1 MLTDALYA
9 ESAHTEPQGA
19 AIVFINMI
27 DGRGTEGILFGRR
40 CGYMQKIIGF
50 GLIEM
55 HTLFVGSNPYP
66 LPAVDMKRGHVI
78 GAERARV
85 TLFAAIAA
93 MGFVFRVDDIQAVL
107 AGHPD
112 FAMLVHPQHG

>member
-1 MLTDALYA
+1 MFADALYA
-9 ESAHTEPQGA
+9 ESANAKPQGA
-19 AIVFINMI
+19 ATVLINMI
-27 DGRGTEGILFGRR
+27 DGRRAKGILFSRR
-40 CGYMQKIIGF
+40 CGYMEKIVGF

-55 HTLFVGSNPYP
+55 HALFVGSNPYP
-66 LPAVDMKRGHVI
+66 LPAVDVKCGHDI

-93 MGFVFRVDDIQAVL
+93 PGFVFRVDDIQAVL

-112 FAMLVHPQHG
+112 FAVPV